1 MIIIVGT
8 EKRTGKPPYG
18 INTSGLQSLW
28 WKVRCVKTL
37 RDILDEV
44 KYMISRY
51 EQFANAISGIYR
63 SIQKIERDEMVKYGY
78 KGAYAQYLAAMLRH
92 PEGVTSV
99 QLCEICDKDKAAVS
113 RMVAEMVEKKLII
126 RESENDN
133 MYRARLRLTDEGI
146 RAAEY
151 VRQRAVAAVA
161 AGGRGLTDPDRQ
173 VFYNT
178 LELIA
183 ANLNDVCR
191 DGLPE

>member
-1 MIIIVGT
+1 
-8 EKRTGKPPYG
+8 
-18 INTSGLQSLW
+18 
-28 WKVRCVKTL
+28 
-37 RDILDEV
+37 
-44 KYMISRY
+44 MISRY